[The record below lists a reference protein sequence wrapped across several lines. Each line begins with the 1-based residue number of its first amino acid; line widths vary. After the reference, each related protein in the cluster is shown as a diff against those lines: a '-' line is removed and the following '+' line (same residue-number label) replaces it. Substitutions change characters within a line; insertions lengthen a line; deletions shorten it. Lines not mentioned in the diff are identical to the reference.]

1 DAPSRAC
8 QWKQDQAHPMKIGLL
23 FTSHPDPATEP
34 YPHQAVHQRTTN
46 EVLEAEQLGFDSV
59 WIAEHHFSNRY
70 GILPDP
76 FSYLAYLAAKTSRI
90 KLSAGVM
97 VVPLHHPLR
106 IVENAAFIDILSNG
120 RFQLGL
126 GSGYRPYEF
135 EGLGVDYEQ
144 RREMQEEAVPLILKG
159 FHEKR
164 VEAKGK
170 YYNFTMGEGYEI
182 LPQPIQRPHPPFFMA
197 AGTDRSI
204 AYAAR
209 NGFGLMQSSLPSV
222 ETIAAHVAHYRR
234 HMIEAKAPY
243 NQNPAF
249 GDVDVARMVYVAPT
263 DEQAREE
270 SEAGIVRH
278 MKSFLGGG
286 NTGRYLGE
294 VTEKY
299 EESAFAYDTLAKT
312 TLIHGSPETVIRRIE
327 DFRKAGATSLMLH
340 YPPYYGPERT
350 VQMLRFFAKEVL
362 PHVQRI
368 EAQPHRVA
376 AE

>member
-1 DAPSRAC
+1 
-8 QWKQDQAHPMKIGLL
+8 MKIGVL

-34 YPHQAVHQRTTN
+34 YPHHAVHERTTR
-46 EVLEAEQLGFDSV
+46 EVLEAEQLGFDSI

-76 FSYLAYLAAKTSRI
+76 FSYLCYLAGKTSRI

-106 IVENAAFIDILSNG
+106 IVENAAFVDILSNG

-135 EGLGVDYEQ
+135 DGLGVDYEQ
-144 RREMQEEAVPLILKG
+144 RREMQEEAVPLILRG

-164 VEAKGK
+164 VSASGR
-170 YYNFTMGEGYEI
+170 YYNFEIEDGYEI
-182 LPQPIQRPHPPFFMA
+182 LPRPVQQPHPPLFLA
-197 AGTDRSI
+197 AGTERSM

-234 HMIEAKAPY
+234 HMAEATAPLDR
-243 NQNPAF
+243 NPAF
-249 GDVDVARMVYVAPT
+249 GEVDVARMVYVAPT
-263 DEQAREE
+263 DAKAREE

-299 EESAFAYDTLAKT
+299 DESAFAYDHLAKT
-312 TLIHGSPETVIRRIE
+312 TLLHGSPDTVIRRIE
-327 DFRKAGATSLMLH
+327 EFRRAGATSLMLH

-350 VQMLRFFAKEVL
+350 LGMLRLFAKEVL
-362 PHVQRI
+362 PHVQRM
-368 EAQPHRVA
+368 AASPHRAA